1 VAKIQDAKAAP
12 QKPAQPKKPKKAKSS
27 KKDAAAPVRSDAL
40 MGKRFTHRKRAE
52 WGVGT
57 VVDGADNLLVLAWE
71 DGTERRTARTYMD
84 QLVEVPS

>member
-1 VAKIQDAKAAP
+1 MAKTQDAKAEP
-12 QKPAQPKKPKKAKSS
+12 VKQAQPKKPKKAKSS